1 MLKAVITLRREDYA
15 RREDS
20 ARWETV
26 TVSTAP
32 EVFHEKDHFWPR
44 TRLVGCRVV
53 ATCYVRH
60 GRGYFPM
67 LYRNSCREGA
77 VEFAQMLIRAGFSLV
92 K

>member
-1 MLKAVITLRREDYA
+1 MINTTFTLRME
-15 RREDS
+15 S
-20 ARWETV
+20 STGWETV

-44 TRLVGCRVV
+44 SRLVGCHAV
-53 ATCYVRH
+53 ATAYVRH

-67 LYRNSCREGA
+67 LYHNSYREGA

>member
-1 MLKAVITLRREDYA
+1 MLRTSIKLHRRNLI
-15 RREDS
+15 
-20 ARWETV
+20 RWETV

-44 TRLVGCRVV
+44 TRLIGCRVE
-53 ATCYVRH
+53 ATYY
-60 GRGYFPM
+60 GRYGRRYFPM
-67 LYRNSCREGA
+67 LLCNSYREGA

>member
-1 MLKAVITLRREDYA
+1 MLRTRIELH
-15 RREDS
+15 REDS
-20 ARWETV
+20 TGRETI

-44 TRLVGCRVV
+44 TRLVGCHVV
-53 ATCYVRH
+53 ATGYVHH

-67 LYRNSCREGA
+67 LYRNSHREGA

>member
-1 MLKAVITLRREDYA
+1 MLRTAIMLHRE
-15 RREDS
+15 S
-20 ARWETV
+20 STGWETV

-44 TRLVGCRVV
+44 SRLVGCHAV
-53 ATCYVRH
+53 ATGYVRH
-60 GRGYFPM
+60 GRGCFPVCSRAS
-67 LYRNSCREGA
+67 YREGA